1 MGKKRSSRRRWT
13 AQAAEELRIWR
24 QRQGMTHEDLGN
36 LVGGCA
42 ASVSNWETGKYGP
55 TVRTLPKLL
64 ALGWVDPRSV
74 NSAQSKQLRA
84 VHVTEM
90 LGAAMDEA
98 GHGPS
103 QAASFIGVHPNTIH
117 KWMGGVLPRPD
128 SVVAVTNYIQTH
140 APECWG
146 MLSGNPP
153 PVEIRAQDSQQT
165 LDTSKAAPKPKA
177 SPPQSMSYLLEMAT
191 LYTKEV
197 DRAGEE
203 VTKAEAYLAEMKRH
217 HASAVAKLDDALA
230 QLKGAL

>member
-1 MGKKRSSRRRWT
+1 MGKKKSSRRRWT

-24 QRQGMTHEDLGN
+24 QRQGWTHEELGN
-36 LVGGCA
+36 LIGACN
-42 ASVSNWETGKYGP
+42 ASVSNWETGKWGP

-74 NSAQSKQLRA
+74 NSAQSRQLRA

-103 QAASFIGVHPNTIH
+103 QAAAFIGVHPNTIH
-117 KWMGGVLPRPD
+117 KWMGGVLPRPA
-128 SVVAVTNYIQTH
+128 SVVAITRYIQTH
-140 APECWG
+140 APECWE

-153 PVEIRAQDSQQT
+153 RVEIRSQSKQQT
-165 LDTSKAAPKPKA
+165 LDQQPQRKDVSK
-177 SPPQSMSYLLEMAT
+177 LLELAAT
-191 LYTKEV
+191 CTREV
-197 DRAGEE
+197 EAARERVASAERAL
-203 VTKAEAYLAEMKRH
+203 AEAKQH
-217 HASAVAKLDDALA
+217 HAGMVAKLDATLA